1 MVGRADWSA
10 CEADWDELEILCG
23 ARARKSPGIWKTRR
37 QREIVRRSASLVR
50 AIISRESGV
59 KAGRR
64 SEEKEEV
71 GLIKRKRHGKGKGKR
86 KRQAYRHGRI
96 RFQLPD
102 DHRRQY
108 VSLLLLVAFRCFA
121 SLFRSFFVAF
131 LVCTQSL

>member
-1 MVGRADWSA
+1 MRV
-10 CEADWDELEILCG
+10 
-23 ARARKSPGIWKTRR
+23 
-37 QREIVRRSASLVR
+37 
-50 AIISRESGV
+50 IISRESGV

-71 GLIKRKRHGKGKGKR
+71 GSIKRKRHGKGKGKR

-121 SLFRSFFVAF
+121 SLFRGVPCMYAEFVRSDGRISG
-131 LVCTQSL
+131 LQVCLFQVQPLD

>member
-1 MVGRADWSA
+1 MRV
-10 CEADWDELEILCG
+10 
-23 ARARKSPGIWKTRR
+23 
-37 QREIVRRSASLVR
+37 
-50 AIISRESGV
+50 IISRESGV

-64 SEEKEEV
+64 SEKEEEV

-108 VSLLLLVAFRCFA
+108 VSLLLLVAFRCFFF
-121 SLFRSFFVAF
+121 LIRSFRFVSWRS
-131 LVCTQSL
+131 LYVRRVCEVGWEN